1 MAATSSAYIVDV
13 TQADF
18 TAKVVEASRQRPVLV
33 DFWAAWCGPC
43 QMLMPVLAK
52 LAEAYAGKFLLAKVD
67 TDNEQALAGR
77 YGIRGL
83 PTVKLFK
90 NGAVVDEFS
99 GARSEGQVRAWLEPH
114 LPRAADATIAQAIAA
129 ERAGDVTGAM
139 GLLQRAMQEDP
150 SNDAPKL
157 ELARI
162 ALAHGK
168 LGDAEAALKQLSLR
182 ASGDPTAVA
191 LKAQYDLLLIVAD
204 APPLA
209 TLEQAVAQDEN
220 HAQARYQLGA
230 RLLLGGREE
239 EALAHWLELVRRDR
253 HFGDDAGRRAL
264 LMAFSVLGPQSDLVK
279 RYRAKLS
286 MALH

>member
-1 MAATSSAYIVDV
+1 MAAHSSPYIVDV
-13 TQADF
+13 TQSDF
-18 TAKVVEASRQRPVLV
+18 TAKVVEASRERPVLV
-33 DFWAAWCGPC
+33 DFWASWCGPC

-52 LAEAYAGKFLLAKVD
+52 LADAYAGKFLLAKVD

-114 LPRAADATIAQAIAA
+114 LPRASDSLVDKAIAT
-129 ERAGDVTGAM
+129 ERAGDAAGAM
-139 GLLQRAMQEDP
+139 ALLQQAIRDDAA
-150 SNDAPKL
+150 NDAPKL

-162 ALAHGK
+162 ALAQGK
-168 LGDAEAALKQLSLR
+168 LAEAEAALKQLSLR
-182 ASGDPTAVA
+182 ASGEATAAA
-191 LKAQYDLLLIVAD
+191 LKARCDILRIVAD

-209 TLEQAVAQDEN
+209 ALEKSLAHDEN
-220 HAQARYQLGA
+220 DLQARYRLGA
-230 RLLLGGREE
+230 RLLLEGRHE
-239 EALAHWLELVRRDR
+239 EALAQWLELVRRDR
-253 HFGDDAGRRAL
+253 RFGDDAGRRAL
-264 LMAFSVLGPQSDLVK
+264 LTAFNLLGAQSELVK
-279 RYRAKLS
+279 RYRAQLS

>member
-1 MAATSSAYIVDV
+1 MATNSSPYIFDV

-18 TAKVVEASRQRPVLV
+18 ATKVVEASRERPVVV

-43 QMLMPVLAK
+43 QVLMPVLAK
-52 LAEAYAGKFLLAKVD
+52 LAQAYAGKFLLAKVD

-114 LPRAADATIAQAIAA
+114 LPRAADAIVTQAVAA
-129 ERAGDVTGAM
+129 ERAGDIAGATR
-139 GLLQRAMQEDP
+139 LLQQAIQEDP
-150 SNDAPKL
+150 ANDAPKL

-162 ALAHGK
+162 ALAQGK
-168 LGDAEAALKQLSLR
+168 IADAEAVLKQLSLR
-182 ASGDPTAVA
+182 ASNEPTAA
-191 LKAQYDLLLIVAD
+191 TLKAQCELLRIVAD

-209 TLEQAVAQDEN
+209 TLEQALAQNDN
-220 HAQARYQLGA
+220 DVQARYRLGA
-230 RLLLGGREE
+230 RLLLAGRPE
-239 EALAHWLELVRRDR
+239 EALAQWLELVRRDR
-253 HFGDDAGRRAL
+253 QFGDDAGRRAL
-264 LMAFSVLGPQSDLVK
+264 LMAFNLLGGQPDLVK
-279 RYRAKLS
+279 RYRAQLS

>member
-1 MAATSSAYIVDV
+1 MATNSSPYIFDV
-13 TQADF
+13 TQTDF
-18 TAKVVEASRQRPVLV
+18 PTKVIEASKQQPVLV
-33 DFWAAWCGPC
+33 DFWAGWCGPC

-52 LAEAYAGKFLLAKVD
+52 LADAYGGKFLLAKVD

-114 LPRAADATIAQAIAA
+114 LPRPSDALIDKAMAADH
-129 ERAGDVTGAM
+129 AGDTTGAI
-139 GLLQRAMQEDP
+139 GLLQQAIQQDP
-150 SNDAPKL
+150 ANDAPKL
-157 ELARI
+157 ALARI

-168 LGDAEAALKQLSLR
+168 PADAEAVLKQLSLR
-182 ASGDPTAVA
+182 ASNEPAAAT
-191 LKAQYDLLLIVAD
+191 LKAQCDLLRIVAD

-209 TLEQAVAQDEN
+209 TLEQQLAQNEN
-220 HAQARYQLGA
+220 DAQARYQLGG
-230 RLLLGGREE
+230 RLLLAGREE
-239 EALAHWLELVRRDR
+239 EALEHWLELVRHHRS
-253 HFGDDAGRRAL
+253 FGDDAGRRAL
-264 LMAFSVLGPQSDLVK
+264 LMAFNVLGPQSDLVK